1 MRWYID
7 SSAII
12 KLIKPEVETKTLLQQ
27 LPPSIT
33 TSQLSRVEVI
43 RTINLNFA
51 DLLEDAYDVLF
62 DIPMVAV
69 DHSVLL
75 GAENHPAFIKLRAL
89 DSIHM
94 ATAFSMKSEIEGVI
108 TYDKEMMKAAIALGF
123 KTISPGVK
131 L

>member
-12 KLIKPEVETKTLLQQ
+12 KLIKPELETKTLLQQ
-27 LPPSIT
+27 LPRSIT
-33 TSQLSRVEVI
+33 TSQISRVEVI

-51 DLLEDAYDVLF
+51 ELLEDAYDILL

-75 GAENHPAFIKLRAL
+75 AAENLPTFIKLRAL

-108 TYDKEMMKAAIALGF
+108 TYDKEMVKAASALGF
-123 KTISPGVK
+123 KTMSPGIK
-131 L
+131 

>member
-1 MRWYID
+1 LRWYID

-12 KLIKPEVETKTLLQQ
+12 KLIKPEAETKTLLQQ

-43 RTINLNFA
+43 RTINLNFP
-51 DLLEDAYDVLF
+51 DLLEDAYDILV

-75 GAENHPAFIKLRAL
+75 GAENLPAFIKLRAL

-94 ATAFSMKSEIEGVI
+94 ATAFSIKNEIEGVI
-108 TYDKEMMKAAIALGF
+108 TYDKEMVKAAVALGF
-123 KTISPGVK
+123 KTMSPGVK

>member
-12 KLIKPEVETKTLLQQ
+12 KLIKPELETKTLLQK
-27 LPPSIT
+27 LPLAIT

-43 RTINLNFA
+43 RTINLNFTE
-51 DLLEDAYDVLF
+51 LLEDAYDILF

-75 GAENHPAFIKLRAL
+75 GAENLPAFIKLRAL

-94 ATAFSMKSEIEGVI
+94 ATAFSMKTEIEGVV
-108 TYDKEMMKAAIALGF
+108 TYDKEMVKAASALGF
-123 KTISPGVK
+123 KTMSPGMK
-131 L
+131 

>member
-12 KLIKPEVETKTLLQQ
+12 KLIKPELETKTLLQQ
-27 LPPSIT
+27 LPRSIT
-33 TSQLSRVEVI
+33 TSQISRVEVI

-51 DLLEDAYDVLF
+51 ELLEDAYDILV

-75 GAENHPAFIKLRAL
+75 GAENLPTFIKLRAL

-94 ATAFSMKSEIEGVI
+94 ATAFSIKSEIEGVI
-108 TYDKEMMKAAIALGF
+108 TYDKEMMKAAVALGF
-123 KTISPGVK
+123 KTLSPGIK

>member
-12 KLIKPEVETKTLLQQ
+12 KLIKPELETKTLLQQ

-43 RTINLNFA
+43 RAINLNFA
-51 DLLEDAYDVLF
+51 ELLEDAYDILL

-75 GAENHPAFIKLRAL
+75 GAENLPAFIKLRAL

-94 ATAFSMKSEIEGVI
+94 ATAFSMKSEIEGVV
-108 TYDKEMMKAAIALGF
+108 TYDKEMVKAASALGF
-123 KTISPGVK
+123 KTMSPRIK
-131 L
+131 

>member
-12 KLIKPEVETKTLLQQ
+12 KLIKPELETKTLLQQ
-27 LPPSIT
+27 LPRAIT

-43 RTINLNFA
+43 QTINLNFA
-51 DLLEDAYDVLF
+51 ELLEDAYDILS
-62 DIPMVAV
+62 DIPMIAV

-75 GAENHPAFIKLRAL
+75 AAENLPAFIKLRAL

-108 TYDKEMMKAAIALGF
+108 TYDKEMVKAASALGF
-123 KTISPGVK
+123 KTMSPGIK
-131 L
+131 

>member
-12 KLIKPEVETKTLLQQ
+12 KLIKPEPETKTLLQQ

-51 DLLEDAYDVLF
+51 ELLEDAYDILL

-69 DHSVLL
+69 DYSVLL
-75 GAENHPAFIKLRAL
+75 GAENLPSFINLRAL

-94 ATAFSMKSEIEGVI
+94 ATAFSMKSEIEGVV
-108 TYDKEMMKAAIALGF
+108 TYDREMVKAARALGF
-123 KTISPGVK
+123 KTMSPGIK
-131 L
+131 

>member
-1 MRWYID
+1 LRWYID

-12 KLIKPEVETKTLLQQ
+12 KLIKPELETKTLLQQ
-27 LPPSIT
+27 LPRSIT
-33 TSQLSRVEVI
+33 TSQISRVEVI

-51 DLLEDAYDVLF
+51 ELLEDAYDILS

-75 GAENHPAFIKLRAL
+75 AAENLPTFIKLRAL

-94 ATAFSMKSEIEGVI
+94 ATAFSMKSEIEGVV
-108 TYDKEMMKAAIALGF
+108 TYDKEMVKAASVLGF
-123 KTISPGVK
+123 KTISPGIK
-131 L
+131 

>member
-12 KLIKPEVETKTLLQQ
+12 KLIKPELETKALLQQ
-27 LPPSIT
+27 LPRSIT
-33 TSQLSRVEVI
+33 TSQISRVEVI

-51 DLLEDAYDVLF
+51 ELLEDAYDILS

-75 GAENHPAFIKLRAL
+75 AAENLPTFIKLRAL

-94 ATAFSMKSEIEGVI
+94 ATAFSMKSEIEGIV
-108 TYDKEMMKAAIALGF
+108 TYDKEMVKAAIALGF
-123 KTISPGVK
+123 KTMSPGIK
-131 L
+131 

>member
-12 KLIKPEVETKTLLQQ
+12 KLIKPELETKTLLQK
-27 LPPSIT
+27 LPLSIT

-51 DLLEDAYDVLF
+51 ELLEDAYDILF
-62 DIPMVAV
+62 DIPIVAV

-75 GAENHPAFIKLRAL
+75 SAENLPAFIKLRAL

-108 TYDKEMMKAAIALGF
+108 TYDKEMAKAASALGF
-123 KTISPGVK
+123 KTMSPGMK
-131 L
+131 

>member
-12 KLIKPEVETKTLLQQ
+12 KLIKPELETKTLLQQ
-27 LPPSIT
+27 LPLSIT

-43 RTINLNFA
+43 RTINLNFGE
-51 DLLEDAYDVLF
+51 LLEDAYDILV
-62 DIPMVAV
+62 DIPMVPV
-69 DHSVLL
+69 NNSVLL
-75 GAENHPAFIKLRAL
+75 GAENLHAFIKLRAL

-108 TYDKEMMKAAIALGF
+108 SYDKEMVKAASALGF
-123 KTISPGVK
+123 KTMSPGIK
-131 L
+131 